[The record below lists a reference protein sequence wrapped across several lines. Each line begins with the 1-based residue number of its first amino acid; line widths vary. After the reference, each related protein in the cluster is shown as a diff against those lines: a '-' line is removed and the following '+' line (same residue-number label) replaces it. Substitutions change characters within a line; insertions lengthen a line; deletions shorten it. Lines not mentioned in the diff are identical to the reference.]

1 MGNKQTVFD
10 QDEMDAYEE
19 LTFFSRSDIL
29 KVYER
34 FKTLAKEK
42 TVDQNVR
49 LDEEEICRL
58 PELKV
63 NPFKDRICKIFS
75 SSNDGSMSFEDF
87 LDMMSVFSDNA
98 PRSLKAEYAFKIY
111 DFDEDNLISSKDL
124 VEIIQRIT
132 TVESSSDS
140 LSDEEMQQLID
151 NIFEEADLDD
161 DDHLSFQEFEHVLSK
176 APDFTRS
183 FRFHL

>member
-10 QDEMDAYEE
+10 KDEMDAYEE

-42 TVDQNVR
+42 TVDQNIR

-98 PRSLKAEYAFKIY
+98 PRSLKAEYVFQ
-111 DFDEDNLISSKDL
+111 DLCKDL

-132 TVESSSDS
+132 TVESSSDK

>member
-10 QDEMDAYEE
+10 KDEMDAYEE
-19 LTFFSRSDIL
+19 LTFFSQADIL

-34 FKTLAKEK
+34 FKMLAKDK
-42 TVDQNVR
+42 QVDRNVR
-49 LDEEEICRL
+49 LDEEEICKL

-75 SSNDGSMSFEDF
+75 SSDDGSMSFEDF

-111 DFDEDNLISSKDL
+111 DFDEDNMLSSRDL
-124 VEIIQRIT
+124 FEIIRRIT
-132 TVESSSDS
+132 TADDNNDK
-140 LSDEEMQQLID
+140 LDDEEMQQLID

-161 DDHLSFQEFEHVLSK
+161 DDCLSFQEFEHVLSK
-176 APDFTRS
+176 APDFARS